1 MDSPFIYDKYVTG
14 RNFIGRKEDCTILA
28 NLLSQGEQVAIY
40 EPPKSGKMSLI
51 QQTLL
56 NMRLRGQQFL
66 IGHFSLLNI
75 RSISAFL
82 TRMGTTILR
91 TVASTPAEYADIISR
106 HLAGTH
112 FVFDQREFSEKD
124 RIVSLNWDIDDND
137 MEAMLLLPQ
146 KLAIEKRQPI
156 ILMMDEFQNLDQTED
171 GEKVYKAM
179 EKAFTEMRTIG
190 QQGAKCSFIL
200 SGSCLNAMKH
210 IFEERRFF
218 YRQVERVH
226 LRPIDPKDAVEY
238 FVKGFLSG
246 GKVVERDLLLGA
258 FRLFKGN
265 MWYLNHFISI
275 CDSLSKGYI
284 VEATLLDALDII
296 LSIHQP
302 RFMSTMNNL
311 TTFQVSL
318 LKAILDGH
326 TKFSAADV
334 ISNYSLNSSANVK
347 RLKDALMK
355 KEIVSF
361 NERDEPEVIDP
372 LFEYWVRKFYFEMK

>member
-14 RNFIGRKEDCTILA
+14 RNFIGRKDDCNILA
-28 NLLSQGEQVAIY
+28 NLLSQGEQIVIY

-51 QQTLL
+51 QQTLF
-56 NMRLRGQQFL
+56 NMRLRGHQFL

-75 RSISAFL
+75 RTVSAFL
-82 TRMGTTILR
+82 TRMGTTLLR
-91 TVASTPAEYADIISR
+91 TVASTPAEYSDLISR
-106 HLAGTH
+106 HLDGTH
-112 FVFDQREFSEKD
+112 FVFDQREFSDHD

-137 MEAMLLLPQ
+137 ISSMLELPW
-146 KLAIEKRQPI
+146 KIAKEKGQSI
-156 ILMMDEFQNLDQTED
+156 ILMMDEFQNLDQT
-171 GEKVYKAM
+171 GEGERVYKAL
-179 EKAFTEMRTIG
+179 EKVLASVQG
-190 QQGAKCSFIL
+190 QQGAKCSLIL

-226 LRPIDPKDAVEY
+226 LHDVEAKEAVEY
-238 FVKGFLSG
+238 YVKGFLSG

-258 FRLFKGN
+258 YRLFRGN
-265 MWYLNHFISI
+265 LWYLNHFISI

-296 LSIHQP
+296 ISIHEP
-302 RFMSTMNNL
+302 RFMATMNNL

-318 LKAILDGH
+318 LRAILDGH

-334 ISNYSLNSSANVK
+334 IAKYSLNSSANVK

-355 KEIVSF
+355 KEIISF
-361 NERDEPEVIDP
+361 NERDEPQVIDP
-372 LFEYWVRKFYFEMK
+372 LFEYWVRKFYYEMK

>member
-14 RNFIGRKEDCTILA
+14 RNFIGRKEDCNILA
-28 NLLSQGEQVAIY
+28 NLLVQGEQIVIY

-56 NMRLRGQQFL
+56 NMRLRGKQFL
-66 IGHFSLLNI
+66 VGHFSLLNI
-75 RSISAFL
+75 RSVPSFL
-82 TRMGTTILR
+82 TRMGTTLLR
-91 TVASTPAEYADIISR
+91 TVASTPSEYSDLISR
-106 HLAGTH
+106 HLDGTH
-112 FVFDQREFSEKD
+112 FVFDQREFSDND

-137 MEAMLLLPQ
+137 IISMLTLPW
-146 KLAIEKRQPI
+146 KLAQEKNQSI
-156 ILMMDEFQNLDQTED
+156 ILMMDEFQNLDQT
-171 GEKVYKAM
+171 GEGERVYKAM
-179 EKAFTEMRTIG
+179 EKVFAEM
-190 QQGAKCSFIL
+190 QGRPGPKCSFIL
-200 SGSCLNAMKH
+200 SGSCLNAMKN

-226 LRPIDPKDAVEY
+226 LNPVDSKDAVEY

-246 GKVVERDLLLGA
+246 GKVVERDLLFGA
-258 FRLFKGN
+258 FRLYRGN
-265 MWYLNHFISI
+265 LWYLNHFISI

-296 LSIHQP
+296 ISIHEP
-302 RFMSTMNNL
+302 RFMATMNSL

-334 ISNYSLNSSANVK
+334 ISSYSLNSSANVK
-347 RLKDALMK
+347 RLKDALIK
-355 KEIVSF
+355 KEIVTF
-361 NERDEPEVIDP
+361 NEKDEPEVIDP
-372 LFEYWVRKFYFEMK
+372 LFEYWVRKYYFEMK

>member
-14 RNFIGRKEDCTILA
+14 RNFIGRKEDCNILA
-28 NLLSQGEQVAIY
+28 NLLAQGEQIVIY

-51 QQTLL
+51 QQTLF

-75 RSISAFL
+75 RSLSSFL
-82 TRMGTTILR
+82 TRMGTTLLR
-91 TVASTPAEYADIISR
+91 TVASTSTEYKDLITR
-106 HLAGTH
+106 YLDGTH
-112 FVFDQREFSEKD
+112 FVFDQREFSDND
-124 RIVSLNWDIDDND
+124 RIVSMNWDVDDND
-137 MEAMLLLPQ
+137 ISSMLMLPW
-146 KLAIEKRQPI
+146 KLAAEKKQSI
-156 ILMMDEFQNLDQTED
+156 ILMMDEFQNLDQT
-171 GEKVYKAM
+171 GEGERVYKAM
-179 EKAFTEMRTIG
+179 EKVFSQMQG
-190 QQGAKCSFIL
+190 QQGPRCSFIL
-200 SGSCLNAMKH
+200 YGSCLNAMKN

-218 YRQVERVH
+218 YRLVERVQLH
-226 LRPIDPKDAVEY
+226 PVDAKEAVEY

-258 FRLFKGN
+258 FRLFRGN
-265 MWYLNHFISI
+265 LWYMNHFISI

-296 LSIHQP
+296 ISIHEP
-302 RFMSTMNNL
+302 RFMATMNNL

-318 LKAILDGH
+318 LKAVLDGH

-334 ISNYSLNSSANVK
+334 IANYSLNSSANVK
-347 RLKDALMK
+347 RLKDALIK

-361 NERDEPEVIDP
+361 NERDEPELIDP